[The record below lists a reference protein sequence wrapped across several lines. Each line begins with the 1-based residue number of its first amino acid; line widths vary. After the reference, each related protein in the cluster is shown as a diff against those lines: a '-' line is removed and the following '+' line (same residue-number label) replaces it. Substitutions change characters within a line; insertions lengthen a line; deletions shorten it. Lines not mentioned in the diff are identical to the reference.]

1 MPTTENQEDESAE
14 KAFYSELDKKNIKR
28 SCCTCQTMV
37 IFFAVLL
44 ILLIILTVYLYRE
57 IKKVNVSVR
66 SVFPTEATKENFNKK
81 LADISS
87 PTFSITITAD
97 ELTNITSAGL
107 KNLTFEIQNVQ
118 FEINEKNVITYGK
131 LSKPLKSDI
140 QIESRP
146 KIAAGKIFFQ
156 VERVTAGKLV
166 LPGFLNSEIQK
177 AINNL
182 MDENF
187 QGLYQNYQVENI
199 SLENNQMIISG
210 KLKNK

>member
-1 MPTTENQEDESAE
+1 MTENQEDESAE

-37 IFFAVLL
+37 IFFAILL

-57 IKKVNVSVR
+57 IKKVNLSIR
-66 SVFPTEATKENFNKK
+66 SVYPTETTKENFNKK
-81 LADISS
+81 LTDIGS
-87 PTFSITITAD
+87 PTFSVVVTAD
-97 ELTNITSAGL
+97 ELTNIASSGL
-107 KNLTFEIQNVQ
+107 KNLTFEIQNIQ
-118 FEINEKNVITYGK
+118 FEITEKNVITYGR
-131 LSKPLKSDI
+131 LTKPLKSDI
-140 QIESRP
+140 QIESLP

-156 VERVTAGKLV
+156 AKQVTAGKLV
-166 LPGFLNSEIQK
+166 LPRFLNSEIEK

-187 QGLYQNYQVENI
+187 QGLYKNYQVENV

-210 KLKNK
+210 KLKNM